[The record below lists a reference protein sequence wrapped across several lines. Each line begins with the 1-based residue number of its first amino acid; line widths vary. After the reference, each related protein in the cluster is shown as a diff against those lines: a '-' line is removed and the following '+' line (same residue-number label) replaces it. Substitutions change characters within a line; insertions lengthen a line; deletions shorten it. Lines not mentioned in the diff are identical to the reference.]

1 MHFGSYMDATVQLAV
16 DLVNALTEGRAGG
29 RPVVAPA
36 GDERRRRV
44 AAAFADRPNR
54 ARQWAAQG
62 EHELERLARET
73 RELRRVFELLAA
85 ERTDAAADHLN
96 RLMDAHG
103 ARPELSAHD
112 GQPWHLHFH
121 ESAADP
127 TGSVVAGCA
136 TALAM
141 VLASDASTRL
151 GVCGAEGCDRVYVDT
166 SRNASRRFCS
176 TACQNRTKAAAFR
189 ARRAGGPGA
198 GGPGA

>member
-1 MHFGSYMDATVQLAV
+1 MHFGSYMDSTVQLAV
-16 DLVNALTEGRAGG
+16 DLVNGLTEGRAGG
-29 RPVVAPA
+29 RPVQAPT

-54 ARQWAAQG
+54 ARQWAAQD
-62 EHELERLARET
+62 EQELERLTTEVG
-73 RELRRVFELLAA
+73 ELRRVFELLADD
-85 ERTDAAADHLN
+85 RPDTAAGHLN
-96 RLMDAHG
+96 RLMDRHG

-141 VLASDASTRL
+141 VLASDDSTRL

-189 ARRAGGPGA
+189 ARRAGSPPA
-198 GGPGA
+198 

>member
-16 DLVNALTEGRAGG
+16 DLVNGLTPGWARGRRIGASD
-29 RPVVAPA
+29 
-36 GDERRRRV
+36 GDRRRQAV

-54 ARQWAAQG
+54 ARQWAAQR
-62 EHELERLARET
+62 EAELDRLSVQAA
-73 RELRRVFELLAA
+73 ELRRVFDLLEQAD
-85 ERTDAAADHLN
+85 TDAAARHLN
-96 RLMDAHG
+96 GLMRHHD

-127 TGSVVAGCA
+127 TGGLVAGCA

-141 VLASDASTRL
+141 VVASDDSTRL
-151 GVCGAEGCDRVYVDT
+151 GVCQAEHCDRVYVDT

-189 ARRAGGPGA
+189 RRRASDA
-198 GGPGA
+198 G